1 MKKERIFTESFDRT
15 HVLVTQ
21 IKTKSGKWIDFEK
34 SYSEGGYG
42 PESFIARYRVASRLI
57 EASKNYGFNPEIR
70 ILNGMRKQVF
80 SNATDIIN
88 DLINISDVLDIN
100 PCKIASV
107 RIKDFEE
114 TDDLF
119 MDIHE
124 DIGWNIFVKH
134 LREISDKNDGFKSVH
149 CVEPTADDGYLQ
161 WFKVKCYNGLQF
173 SVALYR

>member
-1 MKKERIFTESFDRT
+1 MNKERYFTESSDRT

-21 IKTKSGKWIDFEK
+21 IKTKSGKWVDFEK
-34 SYSEGGYG
+34 SYSEGGYN
-42 PESFIARYRVASRLI
+42 PESFVKRYRLAWHFI
-57 EASKNYGFNPEIR
+57 DASKNYGFNPEVR

-88 DLINISDVLDIN
+88 NFISISDTSITN

-107 RIKDFEE
+107 RIKDTEDIDE
-114 TDDLF
+114 LF

-124 DIGWNIFVKH
+124 NIGWNVFTKY
-134 LREISDKNDGFKSVH
+134 LQNISDKNNGFKSVH
-149 CVEPTADDGYLQ
+149 PVTPTAEDGYLL

-173 SVALYR
+173 SIALYR

>member
-1 MKKERIFTESFDRT
+1 MKKEYIFTESSDRT

-21 IKTKSGKWIDFEK
+21 IKTKSGKWVDFEK

-42 PESFIARYRVASRLI
+42 PESFITRYRLAWHLI
-57 EASKNYGFNPEIR
+57 DASKNYGFNPEVR

-88 DLINISDVLDIN
+88 NFISNLDTTITN

-107 RIKDFEE
+107 RIKDTED
-114 TDDLF
+114 TDELF

-124 DIGWNIFVKH
+124 NTGWNILTKY
-134 LREISDKNDGFKSVH
+134 LQNISDKNNGFKSVH
-149 CVEPTADDGYLQ
+149 PVTPTAEDGYLL

-173 SVALYR
+173 SIALYR